1 MVMVPL
7 QHLNNDIN
15 QLEMEY
21 EYNDCISIYV
31 ITITYINIIAIFYI
45 SIKHD
50 ITAFIL
56 FLLLLPTVPLQSF
69 AAHYILI
76 CVYKLLY
83 INIIYIL
90 YIYINILYG

>member
-76 CVYKLLY
+76 CA
-83 INIIYIL
+83 YIL
-90 YIYINILYG
+90 YYIYMNIYIYIYYMDN

>member
-21 EYNDCISIYV
+21 EYIMTVSLSV

-56 FLLLLPTVPLQSF
+56 FLLLLGTVPLQSF

-76 CVYKLLY
+76 RVY
-83 INIIYIL
+83 IIIYK
-90 YIYINILYG
+90 